1 MKGVKNIGLLIVLG
15 LILILGIWGCSGY
28 NGLVKQDE
36 AVKKSWSN
44 VETEYQKRAD
54 LTDQLVKTVQGAAD
68 FERNTL
74 QDVIEARAKATG
86 INVSADNLTPENI
99 ARFQE
104 AQGELTGALNR
115 LMVVVERYPDL
126 KANQNFLNLQT
137 SLEQMAN
144 GINAAQRN
152 FNEAVNAYNVKVRSF
167 PTNLFAGMFG
177 FKSREGFKAE
187 EGANK
192 APDVNFDFSK

>member
-1 MKGVKNIGLLIVLG
+1 MKGTKNIGLFIVLG
-15 LILILGIWGCSGY
+15 LLLILVFWGCSGY
-28 NGLVKQDE
+28 NGLIKQDE

-54 LTDQLVKTVQGAAD
+54 LTDQLVNTVKGAAD
-68 FERNTL
+68 FERKTL
-74 QDVIEARAKATG
+74 QDVIEARSKATSV
-86 INVSADNLTPENI
+86 NVSADNLTPENI
-99 ARFQE
+99 AKFQQ
-104 AQGELTGALNR
+104 AQGELTGALSR

-144 GINAAQRN
+144 GISSAQRN
-152 FNEAVNAYNVKVRSF
+152 FNEAVNGYNVKVRSF
-167 PTNLFAGMFG
+167 PMNIFAGMFG
-177 FKSREGFKAE
+177 FKAKEGFKAE

-192 APDVNFDFSK
+192 KPDIKFDF

>member
-15 LILILGIWGCSGY
+15 LVLILGIWGCSGY

-68 FERNTL
+68 FERKTL

-104 AQGELTGALNR
+104 AQGELTGALSR

>member
-15 LILILGIWGCSGY
+15 LVLILGIWGCSGY

-144 GINAAQRN
+144 GISSAQRN